1 MKPQVTLLSTLVV
14 LALTPFTLADDKNG
28 PWSELDAEPAS
39 ETVDDTWTVTYKDGL
54 QLSDT
59 DGSNTFKIGGRI
71 MYDLGWQTGEDKLG
85 GSQAEVR
92 TARIDIKGRLNGN
105 VSYKANYDLANKD
118 GKVAIKDLY
127 MEFDDLY
134 GVRVGHFKEPQ
145 SLNYMTS
152 SKYITMIE
160 RAGIVNAINPG
171 RNSGV
176 GTSRQ
181 INDNTTLAFGLFK
194 DASNGFSDTSGQW
207 SATCRATHLFS
218 DSLHVGA
225 SGSSRS
231 GSGTGVV
238 IDPVTGE
245 VTDPGSAS
253 NTRPGHHMAGKV
265 TLADGDV
272 NLQDST
278 LYGLEAAWLN
288 GPFSLQAE
296 YISQSFDTLND
307 AEVNGYYVT
316 ASWFLTGEHRPYS
329 KSGGVFSRVVPSKD
343 GGAYELTAR
352 LDHSQGEDIDTVEVD
367 DLIIGI
373 NWYTGRNSRIMLN
386 YVMADID
393 ESGAESSY
401 DALLLRFQ
409 VDF

>member
-1 MKPQVTLLSTLVV
+1 MKPQVTLISTLAA
-14 LALTPFTLADDKNG
+14 LALTPLTFAGDKDS
-28 PWSELDAEPAS
+28 PWSELDAVPAS
-39 ETVDDTWTVTYKDGL
+39 EAVDDTWTVSYKDGL

-59 DGSNTFKIGGRI
+59 DGSNTIKIGGRI
-71 MYDLGWQTGEDKLG
+71 LYDMGWQTGDDKPG
-85 GSQAEVR
+85 DSQVEFR
-92 TARIDIKGRLNGN
+92 TARLYVKGRLNGN

-118 GKVAIKDLY
+118 GDVAIKDLY

-134 GVRVGHFKEPQ
+134 GVRVGRFKEPQ

-171 RNSGV
+171 RNSGA
-176 GTSRQ
+176 GNSWL
-181 INDNTTLAFGLFK
+181 INDNTTVAFGLFK
-194 DASNGFSDTSGQW
+194 ETSNGFSENSGQW

-225 SGSSRS
+225 SGSSRG
-231 GSGTGVV
+231 GSGTG
-238 IDPVTGE
+238 I
-245 VTDPGSAS
+245 S
-253 NTRPGHHMAGKV
+253 TRPGHHMAGSV
-265 TLADGDV
+265 TLADDGSA
-272 NLQDST
+272 QDSS

-296 YISQSFDTLND
+296 YISQSFDTAND

-343 GGAYELTAR
+343 CGAYELTAR
-352 LDHSQGEDIDTVEVD
+352 LDHSQGEDVDTVEVD
-367 DLIIGI
+367 DLIVGI

-386 YVMADID
+386 YVMADINEAGT
-393 ESGAESSY
+393 ESDY

>member
-1 MKPQVTLLSTLVV
+1 MKPNVTLLSTLAA
-14 LALTPFTLADDKNG
+14 LALTPLTLAGDKNS

-39 ETVDDTWTVTYKDGL
+39 QPVDDTWTVSYKDGL
-54 QLSDT
+54 KLSDA
-59 DGSNTFKIGGRI
+59 DGSNSIKIGGRI
-71 MYDLGWQTGEDKLG
+71 MYDMGWQTGEDKPG
-85 GSQAEVR
+85 DSQAEVR
-92 TARIDIKGRLNGN
+92 TARIYVQGRLNGN
-105 VSYKANYDLANKD
+105 VSYKANYDLADKD
-118 GKVAIKDLY
+118 GDVAIKDLY
-127 MEFDDLY
+127 MEFDHLY

-145 SLNYMTS
+145 SMNYLTS
-152 SKYITMIE
+152 SKYISMME
-160 RAGIVNAINPG
+160 RAAIVNAINPG
-171 RNSGV
+171 RNSGA
-176 GTSRQ
+176 GSSWQ
-181 INDNTTLAFGLFK
+181 INDNSTLAFGLFK
-194 DASNGFSDTSGQW
+194 DTSNGFSDTSGQW

-225 SGSSRS
+225 SGSSRG
-231 GSGTGVV
+231 GS
-238 IDPVTGE
+238 D
-245 VTDPGSAS
+245 TDIS
-253 NTRPGHHMAGKV
+253 TRPGHHMAGSV
-265 TLADGDV
+265 ELAEDGPA
-272 NLQDST
+272 QDSS

-296 YISQSFDTLND
+296 YISQSFDTAND
-307 AEVNGYYVT
+307 AEVNGYYIT

-352 LDHSQGEDIDTVEVD
+352 LDHSQGEDTDTVEVD
-367 DLIIGI
+367 DLIVGI

-393 ESGAESSY
+393 EAGAESNY

>member
-1 MKPQVTLLSTLVV
+1 MKPQIKLISTLVV
-14 LALTPFTLADDKNG
+14 LALTPLTFADDKNG

-39 ETVDDTWTVTYKDGL
+39 EAVDDTWTVTYKDGL
-54 QLSDT
+54 QLSDA

-71 MYDLGWQTGEDKLG
+71 MYDLGWQTGEDKPG
-85 GSQAEVR
+85 GSQAEFR
-92 TARIDIKGRLNGN
+92 TARIYVKGKLNGN

-194 DASNGFSDTSGQW
+194 DVSNGFSDTSGQW

-225 SGSSRS
+225 SGSSRG
-231 GSGTGVV
+231 GSGTG
-238 IDPVTGE
+238 I
-245 VTDPGSAS
+245 S
-253 NTRPGHHMAGKV
+253 TRPGHHMAGSV
-265 TLADGDV
+265 TLADDGSA
-272 NLQDST
+272 QDSS

-393 ESGAESSY
+393 EGGAESNY

>member
-1 MKPQVTLLSTLVV
+1 MKPQIKLISTLVV
-14 LALTPFTLADDKNG
+14 LALTPLTFADDKNG

-39 ETVDDTWTVTYKDGL
+39 EAVDDTWTVNYKDGL

-92 TARIDIKGRLNGN
+92 TARIYIKGRLNGN

-194 DASNGFSDTSGQW
+194 DVSNGFSDTSGQW

-225 SGSSRS
+225 SGSSRG
-231 GSGTGVV
+231 GSGTG
-238 IDPVTGE
+238 I
-245 VTDPGSAS
+245 S
-253 NTRPGHHMAGKV
+253 TRPGHHMAGSV

-272 NLQDST
+272 NAQDST

-329 KSGGVFSRVVPSKD
+329 KSGGVFSRVVPSKVC
-343 GGAYELTAR
+343 GAYELTAR
-352 LDHSQGEDIDTVEVD
+352 LDHSQGEGADTVKVD

-393 ESGAESSY
+393 EGGAESSY

>member
-71 MYDLGWQTGEDKLG
+71 MYDLGWQTGEDKPG

-92 TARIDIKGRLNGN
+92 TARIYVKGRLNGN

-152 SKYITMIE
+152 SKYITMIG

-171 RNSGV
+171 RNSGA

-194 DASNGFSDTSGQW
+194 DVSNGFSDTSGQW

-225 SGSSRS
+225 SGSSRG
-231 GSGTGVV
+231 GSGTG
-238 IDPVTGE
+238 I
-245 VTDPGSAS
+245 S
-253 NTRPGHHMAGKV
+253 TRPGHHMAGSV
-265 TLADGDV
+265 TLADDGSA
-272 NLQDST
+272 QDSS

-393 ESGAESSY
+393 EGGAESNY

>member
-14 LALTPFTLADDKNG
+14 LALTPLTFADDKNG

-39 ETVDDTWTVTYKDGL
+39 EAVDDTWTVTYKDGL

-71 MYDLGWQTGEDKLG
+71 MYDMGWQTGEDKPG
-85 GSQAEVR
+85 GSQVEVR
-92 TARIDIKGRLNGN
+92 TARIYIKGRLNGN
-105 VSYKANYDLANKD
+105 VSYKANYDLAKKD
-118 GKVAIKDLY
+118 GDVAIKDLY

-171 RNSGV
+171 RNSGA

-194 DASNGFSDTSGQW
+194 DVSNGFSDTSGQW

-225 SGSSRS
+225 SGSSRG
-231 GSGTGVV
+231 GSGTG
-238 IDPVTGE
+238 I
-245 VTDPGSAS
+245 S
-253 NTRPGHHMAGKV
+253 TRPGHHMEGKV
-265 TLADGDV
+265 TLVDDGPA
-272 NLQDST
+272 QDST

-352 LDHSQGEDIDTVEVD
+352 LDHSQGEGADTVKVD

-393 ESGAESSY
+393 EGGAESNY
-401 DALLLRFQ
+401 DALMLRFQ

>member
-1 MKPQVTLLSTLVV
+1 MKPQVTLISTLVV
-14 LALTPFTLADDKNG
+14 LALTPITFADDKNG
-28 PWSELDAEPAS
+28 PWSELDAEPAI
-39 ETVDDTWTVTYKDGL
+39 EAVDDTWTVSYKDGL
-54 QLSDT
+54 QLSDS

-71 MYDLGWQTGEDKLG
+71 MYDLGWQTGEDKPG
-85 GSQAEVR
+85 GSQAEFR
-92 TARIDIKGRLNGN
+92 TARIYIKGRLNGN
-105 VSYKANYDLANKD
+105 VSYKANYDLAKKD

-152 SKYITMIE
+152 AKYITMIE

-176 GTSRQ
+176 GNSWL
-181 INDNTTLAFGLFK
+181 INDNTTVAIGLFK
-194 DASNGFSDTSGQW
+194 EASNGFSDNSGQW

-225 SGSSRS
+225 SGSSRG
-231 GSGTGVV
+231 GSSTG
-238 IDPVTGE
+238 I
-245 VTDPGSAS
+245 S
-253 NTRPGHHMAGKV
+253 TRPGHHMEGEV
-265 TLADGDV
+265 TLADADISAP
-272 NLQDST
+272 DSS

-296 YISQSFDTLND
+296 YISQSFDTAND

-393 ESGAESSY
+393 ESGAESNY
-401 DALLLRFQ
+401 DALMLRFQ